1 MKRNASHPITVCAIL
16 LVCTIFFVII
26 VVAASAPE
34 DGAEGEETQ
43 TTEPSQ
49 TQVLTVT
56 PTTVLSVIE
65 TSEPVKP
72 WEPDEAEVEA
82 IAKVLYRECRG
93 VPSKAEQAAVAWC
106 ILNRVDSN
114 ITYFPDTVLDV
125 ITQKNQFAWDENAP
139 LLPDLVTLARDVL
152 IRWHAEG
159 EGAEDVG
166 RTLPA
171 EYVYFVGDGRHN
183 NFSIEWR
190 SGIYW
195 TWDYADPYTAEAVW

>member
-1 MKRNASHPITVCAIL
+1 MKRNANHPLLAFAIL
-16 LVCTIFFVII
+16 LVCAISLVII
-26 VVAASAPE
+26 VVAASTPE
-34 DGAEGEETQ
+34 NVAEPEATETA
-43 TTEPSQ
+43 EPSQ
-49 TQVLTVT
+49 APVLVVT
-56 PTTVLSVIE
+56 PTTVISTVE
-65 TSEPVKP
+65 TSEPVKT

-114 ITYFPDTVLDV
+114 IPYFPDTVLGV

-195 TWDYADPYTAEAVW
+195 TWDYADPYTVEAVW